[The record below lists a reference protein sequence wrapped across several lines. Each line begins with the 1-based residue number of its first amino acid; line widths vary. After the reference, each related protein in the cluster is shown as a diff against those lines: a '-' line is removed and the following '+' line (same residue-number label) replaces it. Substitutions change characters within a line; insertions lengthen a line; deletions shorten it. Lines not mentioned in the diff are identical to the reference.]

1 MPWKSSIKYFCVC
14 MCVCVHARAHT
25 YKHMVEG
32 MRASICVCG
41 CESTDAGVCL
51 RACSLTY
58 PLRHAQA
65 PYSLQP
71 LWLHHIFLHYLI
83 NDGFSKKTFLNI
95 KCVFGFPLQILC
107 KTFLIL
113 GRIQRDIVINVKKS
127 SCKVPVILV
136 GF

>member
-1 MPWKSSIKYFCVC
+1 

-83 NDGFSKKTFLNI
+83 NGTI
-95 KCVFGFPLQILC
+95 FGR
-107 KTFLIL
+107 KRT
-113 GRIQRDIVINVKKS
+113 N
-127 SCKVPVILV
+127 PVILV
-136 GF
+136 GFSRNLDFLDRFSKSLI